1 MPSHYF
7 VEAADFGS
15 FARYVCALRENP
27 LRVYSHELN
36 KKQVLSSR
44 RILSKSLFSI
54 YSNVPKSG
62 RYVSYNAK
70 GGKEEFS
77 VVSSTKSFAKY
88 APIVNL
94 NSLPSTFIVN
104 PKKIDEKFIPVHVE
118 DLGSLARLT
127 YDPELPD
134 EWDLTLFLFPQK
146 TKWIIG
152 YITSI
157 DLEDILYFFNYVI
170 LDKEPDK
177 PFLQYSNADDKLPV
191 FTDKFQH
198 GLSYLPVVKL
208 KEDHP
213 IFGLNKKK

>member
-1 MPSHYF
+1 MPSHFF

-27 LRVYSHELN
+27 LRVYSHEFN

-44 RILSKSLFSI
+44 KILSKALFSI
-54 YSNVPKSG
+54 YSNTPKSG
-62 RYVSYNAK
+62 RYISYNVK

-77 VVSSTKSFAKY
+77 VVNSTKSFAQY
-88 APIVNL
+88 APIINL
-94 NSLPSTFIVN
+94 SSLPSTFVVN
-104 PKKIDEKFIPVHVE
+104 PKKLDEKFIPVHVE

-134 EWDLTLFLFPQK
+134 ELDLTLFMFPQK
-146 TKWIIG
+146 TKWVIG
-152 YITSI
+152 YITSL
-157 DLEDILYFFNYVI
+157 DLEDSLYFFNYVI
-170 LDKEPDK
+170 LDKEPSK
-177 PFLQYSNADDKLPV
+177 PFLQYSNTDDKTPV

-208 KEDHP
+208 KEAHP
-213 IFGLNKKK
+213 IFGLK

>member
-1 MPSHYF
+1 MPSHFF

-15 FARYVCALRENP
+15 FARYVCALRENT
-27 LRVYSHELN
+27 LRVYSHEMN

-44 RILSKSLFSI
+44 RVLSKSLFSI
-54 YSNVPKSG
+54 FSVAPKSG

-70 GGKEEFS
+70 GGKEEYS
-77 VVSSTKSFAKY
+77 VVSSTKTFSQY
-88 APIVNL
+88 APIIHL
-94 NSLPSTFIVN
+94 NSLPSTFTIN

-127 YDPELPD
+127 YDPEMPD
-134 EWDLTLFLFPQK
+134 ELDLTLFAFPQK
-146 TKWIIG
+146 NKWIVG
-152 YITSI
+152 YITSL

-170 LDKEPDK
+170 LDKEPSK
-177 PFLQYSNADDKLPV
+177 PFLQYSTNDDKTPI

-208 KEDHP
+208 KNGHP
-213 IFGLNKKK
+213 IFGLTK